1 MCTLLTRLR
10 HWCIELLGGYVQQG
24 RGRIVGQRDGSIKI
38 SHMAEISNI
47 DVEIHAFGVCTVR
60 SVYQSGYPTVRAENY
75 FVENYLSSK
84 ENHTH

>member
-10 HWCIELLGGYVQQG
+10 HRCIELLGGYVQQG
-24 RGRIVGQRDGSIKI
+24 KGRIVGQRDGSIKI

-60 SVYQSGYPTVRAENY
+60 SIYQSGYPKVRTDY
-75 FVENYLSSK
+75 FATE
-84 ENHTH
+84 ENHKR